1 MPDPLAPTARFPRP
15 GDPGTT
21 RIISAPLTDT
31 PEPACGADVAPGYLT
46 LYEIARGGM
55 GRVVAARDL
64 KLNREVAIKFLL
76 PSLDPT
82 AAARFVRESE
92 ITARLSHPGVPPV
105 HALGRTPS
113 GYPFLVMKLVR
124 GRTLAD
130 LLGARPHPGHDLP
143 RFVSVF
149 EQVCQAVGYA
159 HSQGVVHRDLKPANI
174 MVGAFGEV
182 QVMDWGLGFATGET
196 APLHEEQ
203 LPPHPV
209 PAGPAAP
216 TPHPSTL
223 TMVGTVLG
231 TPGYMA
237 PEQARGEAID
247 ARADVFSLGGILAAM
262 LTGRQPVPDTL
273 KTCTA
278 AADGIASAADL
289 RAHLDAAG
297 ADPELTRLAHACLSP
312 RPEDR
317 SEDGKAVAEAVAE
330 YRARAEERAR
340 HAEAEREAAE
350 IRAAAEAATRRAVQ
364 DRAAADRRARRASAG
379 LVVAL
384 AVVAGLLGAVG
395 WWRDRA
401 DAARQQYAAWAAAG
415 EVRVEAERA
424 VAGER
429 AAAEKRSAREAA
441 ERNLELAADLRAR
454 FRFDEAARAVALAHD
469 LAARVEADDLAP
481 RVERAKADLATAR
494 ALDAA
499 RAKQL
504 LWVPEKDG
512 LGHYADASGDFRRA
526 FADAGFDLTGDDL
539 AAAAARVAASPVR
552 AELVA
557 GLDDW
562 ASTEPD
568 RALRARVLEVAKLA
582 DPGPWTDRLRDVAVR
597 GDDAGVVALAAQAD
611 PAALTPAALVALARV
626 MLDARLDPAPVLLRA
641 HAAHPNDFRIVF
653 HLGDAFSRRDP
664 RLAVGFYRTARAL
677 RPDNFAA
684 NNNLGVALMNS
695 SDPGGARDAYAAA
708 ARVDPASPMA
718 AFNLGRALAA
728 TGDPL
733 GAAVEFRRATRLLGS
748 YTEAYQE
755 EISMWERAGDLPA
768 AVTAARE
775 AVRCRGGEVALWD
788 RLIDLLD
795 RSGDRAG
802 YLVTLQELAA
812 RSPGNVRVHATLG
825 RALVDAGRHDDGIAV
840 LRDTV
845 RAAPGDPAAY
855 HFLGIAY
862 INRRDERTAAGWLRQ
877 AAALD
882 PTDAWVQTRLGG
894 TLVNTGRVDEGLA
907 ALDAAARLDPRLPTA
922 HLFRGVALG
931 RKGDAAGAAAAY
943 RRAAEL
949 DPTLPRVHYNLGTT
963 LLNTRDPARA
973 VTALREATRRAPADP
988 EAWTNL
994 GLALARTG
1002 RPGDAADAY
1011 RTALRARPSF
1021 PPALAGL
1028 AGLER
1033 LLAP

>member
-1 MPDPLAPTARFPRP
+1 MPDPLAPTSRYPRP
-15 GDPGTT
+15 GDPGVT
-21 RIISAPLTDT
+21 RVVTSVTDT
-31 PEPACGADVAPGYLT
+31 PEPAWGADVAPGYAA

-92 ITARLSHPGVPPV
+92 ITARLAHPGVPPV

-113 GYPFLVMKLVR
+113 GYPFLVMKLVH

-130 LLGARPHPGHDLP
+130 LLGARPDPAHDLP
-143 RFVSVF
+143 RLVAVF

-159 HSQGVVHRDLKPANI
+159 HSQGVLHRDLKPANV

-182 QVMDWGLGFATGET
+182 QVMDWGLALVTGEA
-196 APLHEEQ
+196 APLPEER
-203 LPPHPV
+203 LPHDPA
-209 PAGPAAP
+209 PAGSAAP
-216 TPHPSTL
+216 HASTL
-223 TMVGTVLG
+223 TMAGTVLG

-247 ARADVFSLGGILAAM
+247 ARADVFSLGGILAAV
-262 LTGRQPVPDTL
+262 LTGRQPVPDTIH
-273 KTCTA
+273 TYTA

-289 RAHLDAAG
+289 RAQLDAAG

-312 RPEDR
+312 RPGDR
-317 SEDGKAVAEAVAE
+317 PDDGKAVAEAVAA

-340 HAEAEREAAE
+340 RAEAEREAAE
-350 IRAAAEAATRRAVQ
+350 FRAAAETATRRAVQ
-364 DRAAADRRARRASAG
+364 DHAAADLRARRASAG

-384 AVVAGLLGAVG
+384 AVVVGLLGAVG
-395 WWRDRA
+395 WWRGRA
-401 DAARQQYAAWAAAG
+401 DAARQQYALWTAAG
-415 EVRVEAERA
+415 EVQAEAERA
-424 VAGER
+424 VERER

-441 ERNLELAADLRAR
+441 ERNLELADDLRAR
-454 FRFDEAARAVALAHD
+454 FRFDEAARAIALAHA
-469 LAARVEADDLAP
+469 LAARVEADDLTP
-481 RVERAKADLATAR
+481 RVGRAKAHLATTR

-499 RAKQL
+499 RTRQL
-504 LWVPEKDG
+504 VWVPEKNG
-512 LGHYADASGDFRRA
+512 LGRYADASGDFRQA
-526 FADAGFDLTGDDL
+526 FADAGFDPTGDDL
-539 AAAAARVAASPVR
+539 AAVAARVAASPVR

-562 ASTEPD
+562 ASAEPD
-568 RALRARVLEVAKLA
+568 RALQARVLEVARLA

-597 GDDAGVVALAAQAD
+597 GDGAAVAALAAEAD
-611 PAALTPAALVALARV
+611 PGALTPAELVALARV
-626 MLDARLDPAPVLLRA
+626 VLAARLDPAPVLLRA
-641 HAAHPNDFRIVF
+641 HAAHPTEFRIAL
-653 HLGDAFSRRDP
+653 HLGDAYADRDP
-664 RLAVGFYRTARAL
+664 RQAAGFYRTARAL

-684 NNNLGVALMNS
+684 NNNLGVALMKAG
-695 SDPGGARDAYAAA
+695 DPAGARDAHLAA
-708 ARVDPASPMA
+708 ARIDPASPMA
-718 AFNLGRALAA
+718 AFNLGRGLAA

-755 EISMWERAGDLPA
+755 EIRMWEQAGDLPA
-768 AVTAARE
+768 AVAAARE

-812 RSPGNVRVHATLG
+812 RSPGNSRLHARLG
-825 RALVDAGRHDDGIAV
+825 GALVDAGRLDDGIAV

-845 RAAPGDPAAY
+845 RAAPGDPTAY
-855 HFLGIAY
+855 HFLGIAH
-862 INRRDERTAAGWLRQ
+862 IHRRDERAAAGWLRR

-882 PTDAWVQTRLGG
+882 PTDAWIQTRLGG
-894 TLVNTGRVDEGLA
+894 TLVNTDRVDEGLA
-907 ALDAAARLDPRLPTA
+907 ALDAAVRLDPRLPTA

-931 RKGDAAGAAAAY
+931 QKGDAAGAAAAY

-963 LLNTRDPARA
+963 LLTAGDPAAA
-973 VTALREATRRAPADP
+973 VAPLREATRRYATDP

-1011 RTALRARPSF
+1011 HTALRVRPNF
-1021 PPALAGL
+1021 PPARAGL
-1028 AGLER
+1028 SELER